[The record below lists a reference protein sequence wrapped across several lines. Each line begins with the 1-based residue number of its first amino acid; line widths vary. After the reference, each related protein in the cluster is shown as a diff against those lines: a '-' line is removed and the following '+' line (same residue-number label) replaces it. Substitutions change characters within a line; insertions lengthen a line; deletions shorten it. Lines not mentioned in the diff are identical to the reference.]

1 MTTALKYQAVFFDLY
16 GTLVDIHTDEQA
28 EGPWTALRCALY
40 REGAEFATNKQLRAQ
55 FVRERARANAMR
67 DQREWFEPDL
77 LPAYR
82 GLLDACWID
91 ATPEQARAAAWT
103 FRRASTTKLRLFSG
117 ATELLDQL
125 HDEGRTVILVSNA
138 QACYT
143 RPELA
148 LLGLDEMFDDII
160 ISSDEGVRKP
170 SFEIF
175 RRALMRAG
183 VEPERALMV
192 GNDENSDIF
201 GAVACGID
209 AAYLHTDDNTGGA
222 TVPQAAIS
230 LEGADYDGLLAFI
243 HGADETWA
251 ASHAQD
257 AATAPSVGTDD
268 GGQVKD

>member
-16 GTLVDIHTDEQA
+16 GTLVDIHTDEQS

-40 REGAEFATNKQLRAQ
+40 RDGAEFATNDQLRAQ
-55 FVRERARANAMR
+55 FARERAKANATR

-82 GLLDACWID
+82 GLFDACWIGG
-91 ATPEQARAAAWT
+91 TPEQARAAAWT
-103 FRRASTTKLRLFSG
+103 FRRASTTKLQLFPG
-117 ATELLDQL
+117 AIELLDRL

-143 RPELA
+143 RPELT

-175 RRALMRAG
+175 RRALMHAD
-183 VEPERALMV
+183 VEPEHALMV
-192 GNDENSDIF
+192 GNDENSDVF

-243 HGADETWA
+243 HGADA
-251 ASHAQD
+251 AWNALQAPR
-257 AATAPSVGTDD
+257 AAGGADD
-268 GGQVKD
+268 DTENDTEAKD

>member
-257 AATAPSVGTDD
+257 AAAAPCVRTDD
-268 GGQVKD
+268 DGQVKD